1 MEIDTKSHV
10 LLLLH
15 IWYQIDM
22 TYVWY
27 WNHSTD
33 YKYNYK
39 TDIWLAYLHR
49 EREHVTPNKLVDH
62 KYIHYLLTNIPYKCK
77 CHLT

>member
-1 MEIDTKSHV
+1 
-10 LLLLH
+10 
-15 IWYQIDM
+15 M
-22 TYVWY
+22 TNFIRAYVWY

-62 KYIHYLLTNIPYKCK
+62 KYIHNLYTHTWPFYAVDKLTNIPYKCK
-77 CHLT
+77 SHLI